1 MGLKHKGK
9 IISVGVILLLLLIV
23 IFAQAS
29 DRTYQGKVIDA
40 ETKEPI
46 EGAVVVAIWRQSKG
60 TMTGPRTRFK
70 DSKETLTD
78 KNGEWSI
85 VGPEGYENKMIS
97 GFLHIMGVF
106 VTESPVFI
114 IYKPGY
120 RTRNMPGY
128 FAAYPYVDRK
138 HSIEGIVLVRP
149 GDTRD
154 DITEFRKK
162 YGNSLPFIP
171 VREPERKL
179 SALDFSFEYS
189 KDFRK
194 VGWQRGIEPFKVFT
208 VIGLKKANT
217 RQERLEALQSILKEG
232 SQPILEGLMK
242 EERTLL
248 GL

>member
-1 MGLKHKGK
+1 MGLKRKGK
-9 IISVGVILLLLLIV
+9 IISIGLILILLLIV
-23 IFAQAS
+23 MLAHAS
-29 DRTYQGKVIDA
+29 DRTYRGKVVDA
-40 ETKEPI
+40 DTKEPI
-46 EGAVVVAIWRQSKG
+46 EGAVAVAIWRQSKG
-60 TMTGPRTRFK
+60 TMTGPTTRFK

-78 KNGEWSI
+78 KHGEWSI

-120 RTRNMPGY
+120 RTRSMPGY
-128 FAAYPYVDRK
+128 FEAYPYVDRK
-138 HSIEGIVLVRP
+138 HNIEGIVLIRP

-162 YGNSLPFIP
+162 YGTSLPF
-171 VREPERKL
+171 VLAKEPERKL
-179 SALDFSFEYS
+179 SALDFPFEYS
-189 KDFRK
+189 KEFKK

-208 VIGLKKANT
+208 VIGLKKTNT
-217 RQERLEALQSILKEG
+217 RQERLEALQSILREG
-232 SQPILEGLMK
+232 SQPILEKLMK
-242 EERTLL
+242 EEITFL